1 MGNTVKQVEVY
12 GIPNCDSVKKALKN
26 LKDAGVQP
34 VFHNF
39 KTEGVDPGLLST
51 WLNSM
56 GVDKVINK
64 KGTTWR
70 GLSVDVQA
78 QALSSTGAHALALNN
93 PSVIKRPVVKI
104 ADQWTIGLTDF
115 SEFFHE

>member
-1 MGNTVKQVEVY
+1 MGNVTSNVEVY

-26 LKDAGVQP
+26 LRDAGIEP

-39 KTEGVDPGLLST
+39 KTHGVDAELLSVWIDT
-51 WLNSM
+51 L
-56 GVDKVINK
+56 GIDKVINK

-70 GLSVDVQA
+70 ALPPEDQA
-78 QALSSTGAHALALNN
+78 QALSPSGAHALALNN

-104 ADQWTIGLTDF
+104 ANQWTIGLTDF
-115 SEFFHE
+115 SEFIA